1 MPELRTQRAKRRNDA
16 VARIVALLKTIRLP
30 DNAERKVSVIRLIIL
45 FSLLPLLWWDVVSPD
60 TAQILIGL
68 TALIAG
74 YILVALFV
82 IPRLRHNIRHD
93 LLLTID
99 ILSITALAWYTGGI
113 QSSLLFLF
121 YLPILSAAIR
131 LDLRDSVLSAV
142 AVSGIV
148 VWLWAV
154 AEGGVPSLSGSTL
167 RVGLLVGSSMVV
179 AVFFSILAGESRLMQ
194 ERGNLNR
201 RLNDKLDEAT
211 EQLRRRLEE
220 LEFAY
225 GLSRQ
230 LAGAT
235 GTAPVLLS
243 VAHAAQQLLRA
254 PYAAVFLAEHAGGEL
269 VLAHAAGV
277 ADHDAMP
284 VMYASAG
291 RVTTDPSH
299 PVTIHV
305 EGDGAWTRAVCT
317 PIVVAN
323 RLVGV
328 LCAGGNAAWHPARHS
343 VAVLGHVAGQAG
355 IALDRASMLE
365 DLQRL
370 AVAKPEARLF
380 TRDQFDR
387 ILKDEIGRATQLGV
401 PFALLK
407 LVLTDLE
414 VGETALDTTAEL
426 VQKRFS
432 DLVLGTARR
441 VDIVAQGTR
450 GEFFVLLSMTNLV
463 SAQRYAERLLR
474 EIKDDATISR
484 LVGSP
489 SGPEVRVGIAM
500 FPDDSV
506 GAAQLAYAAQDAA
519 ASATPDNPVACA
531 HDLEAHTATIYTGRQ
546 SGKVQ

>member
-1 MPELRTQRAKRRNDA
+1 LSDLPSQRSRRGNNA
-16 VARIVALLKTIRLP
+16 FARIVGLVKTIRLP
-30 DNAERKVSVIRLIIL
+30 DNIERKISIVRLVIL
-45 FSLLPLLWWDVVSPD
+45 FALLPILWWDVVSPE
-60 TAQILIGL
+60 TEQILIGL

-82 IPRLRHNIRHD
+82 VPRLRNSVRQD
-93 LLLTID
+93 LLLMID
-99 ILSITALAWYTGGI
+99 ILSITSLAWYTGGI

-148 VWLWAV
+148 VWLWTV
-154 AEGGVPSLSGSTL
+154 AEGGFPSLGETTL

-179 AVFFSILAGESRLMQ
+179 AVFFSILAGESRLMR

-201 RLNDKLDEAT
+201 LLNSKLDEAT
-211 EQLRRRLEE
+211 GQLRRRLAE

-225 GLSRQ
+225 ELSRR
-230 LAGAT
+230 LAGVT
-235 GTAPVLLS
+235 GTAPVL
-243 VAHAAQQLLRA
+243 VAVAQSAQQLLRA

-269 VLAHAAGV
+269 VLAHAVGV
-277 ADHDAMP
+277 AEPDAMP
-284 VMYASAG
+284 VMYACAG
-291 RVTTDPSH
+291 RISTDTAH
-299 PVTIHV
+299 PVSVHV
-305 EGDGAWTRAVCT
+305 DDPGVWTRAVCT
-317 PIVVAN
+317 PIVVAD

-328 LCAGGNAAWHPARHS
+328 LCAGGDDKWQPVRHS
-343 VAVLGHVAGQAG
+343 VAILGHVASQAG
-355 IALDRASMLE
+355 IALDRSSMLE

-387 ILKDEIGRATQLGV
+387 LLKDEIGRATQLGV

-407 LVLTDLE
+407 VVLSDLDI
-414 VGETALDTTAEL
+414 GESALDTTAEL

-432 DLVLGTARR
+432 DVVLGTARR
-441 VDIVAQGTR
+441 VDIVAQGAR

-474 EIKDDATISR
+474 DIKDDATISR
-484 LVGSP
+484 LLGSP
-489 SGPEVRVGIAM
+489 AGPEIRVGIAT
-500 FPDDSV
+500 FPDDAV
-506 GAAQLAYAAQDAA
+506 VAAQLTYAAQDAA
-519 ASATPDNPVACA
+519 ASASDDNPVALA
-531 HDLEAHTATIYTGRQ
+531 RDLESHPAFTGTQ
-546 SGKVQ
+546 SHKVQ

>member
-1 MPELRTQRAKRRNDA
+1 MPELRSQRAKRGNDA
-16 VARIVALLKTIRLP
+16 VARIVDQVKTIRLP
-30 DNAERKVSVIRLIIL
+30 DDTERKVSIVRLIIL
-45 FSLLPLLWWDVVSPD
+45 FGLLPILWWNVVSPE
-60 TAQILIGL
+60 TEQILIGL
-68 TALIAG
+68 TALIAS
-74 YILVALFV
+74 YILVALFI
-82 IPRLRHNIRHD
+82 IPRLRRNVRHD
-93 LLLTID
+93 LPLTID
-99 ILSITALAWYTGGI
+99 MLSITALVWYTGGI

-154 AEGGVPSLSGSTL
+154 AEGGIPSLSGSTMK
-167 RVGLLVGSSMVV
+167 VGLLVGSSMVV
-179 AVFFSILAGESRLMQ
+179 AVFFSILAGESRLMR

-201 RLNDKLDEAT
+201 LLNNKLDEAT

-225 GLSRQ
+225 ELSRR

-235 GTAPVLLS
+235 GIAPVLVS
-243 VAHAAQQLLRA
+243 VAQAAQQLLRA

-291 RVTTDPSH
+291 RVTTDTSH
-299 PVTIHV
+299 PVTIQV
-305 EGDGAWTRAVCT
+305 EGPGVWTRAVCT
-317 PIVVAN
+317 PIVVAD

-328 LCAGGNAAWHPARHS
+328 LCAGGNDVRHPARHS

-407 LVLTDLE
+407 LVLADLE

-432 DLVLGTARR
+432 DVVLGTARR

-450 GEFFVLLSMTNLV
+450 GEFFVLLSMTNLI

-484 LVGSP
+484 LVGTP
-489 SGPEVRVGIAM
+489 SGPELRVGIAM
-500 FPDDSV
+500 FPDDAV

-519 ASATPDNPVACA
+519 ASATADDPVACA
-531 HDLEAHTATIYTGRQ
+531 HDLESHTSTIYTGRQ
-546 SGKVQ
+546 SDKVQ